1 MNNITTPGQ
10 VITDLKLSSNKD
22 SGEKKISK
30 KEENV
35 SSTSDITNILLLGE
49 TGVGKS
55 TFINAFANYLTFN
68 TLEEAQRNEPVV
80 LMPVSFLMT
89 TGDNFEEHIV
99 KFGDIDDSNNED
111 FDHPGQS
118 VTQHCK
124 AYVFYLN
131 GTDQQKLRIIDT
143 PGFGDTRGIEQ
154 DDLNME
160 HILEYVNNLSHLN
173 AICFLL
179 KPNASRLNIS
189 FRSCITQLFSL
200 LDQNALNNIIF
211 CFTNSRSTFYTPGD
225 TAPLLKKMLISLS
238 IGNVPFK
245 KENIFCFDSESFR
258 YLVAVQNGI
267 KFNGDER
274 QEYEMSW
281 STSVNQSNR
290 LIGYIRK
297 NIGLYHIDG
306 TLQSM
311 KHVQYE
317 INHMVRPMLK
327 TMRNYLRNLILRTE
341 NSIKASL
348 KLHAKDISFPAT
360 LCISCVPYA
369 LLVGQFWIAKN
380 IPHKIQNNH
389 CSCECSLNQHIP
401 IDYILEYKSSKKPLK
416 PNHDDISDLLHK
428 LCYASAELSYF
439 LVHSTAFSKISNAEL
454 DCTIYD
460 NDLDGI
466 NLNQF
471 YITRSPAY
479 RITSVVYDSTLKV
492 KEFNVFNDVNP
503 SSSVYCVKSLGKLQ
517 LVNTNLTILSDIK
530 NLQNLTS
537 LIIETDNGIIDQ
549 HLPSEFG
556 QLKSLSILKL
566 SNITNLED
574 LPDEIKYLSQL
585 QSLTL
590 EKIRNFNKISD
601 ESFGQ
606 VNNLNILKLIDLPNL
621 SSIPTTI
628 NNLQLLQQLEITNIN
643 IHNLQLENLFVLQSI
658 IISSNTKLISL
669 DMINLSSIPTMSIKN
684 NQQLK
689 TIILENFSK
698 LNTFELYSSSNL
710 ELISFQDASLL
721 STIIIISSPTLKT
734 ISLINVPSIR
744 NLTLS
749 GCELTIFPESI
760 LTLTSLEVLNMKS
773 NQLSTLPLT
782 LLTDLP
788 NLRILNLTNNKFQEN
803 IFQPALIY
811 LRELDLSNNSLTS
824 IDNIGKYKSLQIL
837 DLNINK
843 ISLIPLEIMKLSS
856 TLKRLT
862 MNSNVLN
869 GVPYSMANMR
879 SLEVFSATAN
889 NISYY
894 EIRYLIELF
903 NKSPIRASF
912 Y

>member
-258 YLVAVQNGI
+258 YLVALQNGI
-267 KFNGDER
+267 EFNGDER

-317 INHMVRPMLK
+317 INHMVRPMLE
-327 TMRNYLRNLILRTE
+327 TMRNYLRNLILRTK

-466 NLNQF
+466 NINQF
-471 YITRSPAY
+471 YITRSLAH
-479 RITSVVYDSTLKV
+479 L
-492 KEFNVFNDVNP
+492 
-503 SSSVYCVKSLGKLQ
+503 
-517 LVNTNLTILSDIK
+517 NTNLTILPDIK

>member
-1 MNNITTPGQ
+1 MVLPSSKYTNQQNKSKQQATISSKEPQFNTSSFTKALTNTQNTDPLFKKTQNYTSSQIKAQNSLSLTTGRQTQVSTSTKVDTSVATSIKPQIINPRFEKTQTNTPLQAKPQTSTSPTTERQNHASPPPKLDTNVPTAITTPIVRSLFTKTQ
-10 VITDLKLSSNKD
+10 ANESSQAKPPTSILPPSAVHISIQTTKKLKTSVPLPTETQAFDSSSSDTD
-22 SGEKKISK
+22 I
-30 KEENV
+30 
-35 SSTSDITNILLLGE
+35 INILLLGE

-55 TFINAFANYLTFN
+55 TFINAFVNYLTFAS
-68 TLEEAQRNEPVV
+68 LKQAESSKSVV
-80 LMPVSFLMT
+80 LIPVSFLMT
-89 TGDNFEEHIV
+89 VGDNFEEHIV

-124 AYVFYLN
+124 SYVFYLN

-258 YLVAVQNGI
+258 YLVALQNGI
-267 KFNGDER
+267 EFNGDER

-317 INHMVRPMLK
+317 INHMVRPMLE
-327 TMRNYLRNLILRTE
+327 TMRNYLRNLILRTK

-439 LVHSTAFSKISNAEL
+439 LVHSTAFSKSDPFLTGFVQIIIEENYL
-454 DCTIYD
+454 CGNQKP
-460 NDLDGI
+460 NDL
-466 NLNQF
+466 NLLLTN
-471 YITRSPAY
+471 
-479 RITSVVYDSTLKV
+479 
-492 KEFNVFNDVNP
+492 
-503 SSSVYCVKSLGKLQ
+503 SLR
-517 LVNTNLTILSDIK
+517 
-530 NLQNLTS
+530 
-537 LIIETDNGIIDQ
+537 
-549 HLPSEFG
+549 G
-556 QLKSLSILKL
+556 QLEEYKKYLNEIESKQTKKKL
-566 SNITNLED
+566 S
-574 LPDEIKYLSQL
+574 EIYELINS
-585 QSLTL
+585 
-590 EKIRNFNKISD
+590 IRDYPMMHEQMIAVNK
-601 ESFGQ
+601 GQ
-606 VNNLNILKLIDLPNL
+606 K
-621 SSIPTTI
+621 
-628 NNLQLLQQLEITNIN
+628 
-643 IHNLQLENLFVLQSI
+643 
-658 IISSNTKLISL
+658 K
-669 DMINLSSIPTMSIKN
+669 MM
-684 NQQLK
+684 
-689 TIILENFSK
+689 
-698 LNTFELYSSSNL
+698 ELY
-710 ELISFQDASLL
+710 ECKVGKK
-721 STIIIISSPTLKT
+721 ST
-734 ISLINVPSIR
+734 
-744 NLTLS
+744 
-749 GCELTIFPESI
+749 
-760 LTLTSLEVLNMKS
+760 
-773 NQLSTLPLT
+773 
-782 LLTDLP
+782 
-788 NLRILNLTNNKFQEN
+788 KF
-803 IFQPALIY
+803 
-811 LRELDLSNNSLTS
+811 D
-824 IDNIGKYKSLQIL
+824 D
-837 DLNINK
+837 D
-843 ISLIPLEIMKLSS
+843 IMSE
-856 TLKRLT
+856 
-862 MNSNVLN
+862 
-869 GVPYSMANMR
+869 Y
-879 SLEVFSATAN
+879 
-889 NISYY
+889 I
-894 EIRYLIELF
+894 
-903 NKSPIRASF
+903 
-912 Y
+912 